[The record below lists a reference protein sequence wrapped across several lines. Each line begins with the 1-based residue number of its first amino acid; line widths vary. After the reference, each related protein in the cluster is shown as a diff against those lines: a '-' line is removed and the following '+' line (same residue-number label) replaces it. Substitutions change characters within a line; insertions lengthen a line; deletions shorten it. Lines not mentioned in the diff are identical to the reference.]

1 MNANIIAIPDV
12 HGDFDAMNDSL
23 SAAQKLLNTKSLS
36 ITNPS
41 HLVFLGD
48 LIDRGSE
55 SLDVIEH
62 VLKLKRT
69 FKDRVNYICGN
80 HEAMLFQFLYQQSR
94 DPEFLLDPSITV
106 NFIRNGGLATLVSF
120 MQLDGCPLIT
130 SLFHYADCRIN
141 SQQSLEIFK
150 RYRDQIYEIRSFLAK
165 HPLIHEFYINIDP
178 AVLID
183 GKLFVHGGLTPEFL
197 LDNFR
202 AHNWFDDMQ
211 LQFAQAIFSGFNEC
225 MEGFNRFNKASS
237 ARAGNSVA
245 GPFWT
250 DRSDICKL
258 NDVQKLTLVDL
269 LSVYNISQVVVGHS
283 VVSHVQKH
291 TISSQIGNVDFV
303 FADTGMSN
311 FYLKPYDKQALVIID
326 GETSYLDSYSRWQN
340 LS

>member
-12 HGDFDAMNDSL
+12 HGDLDALKDSL
-23 SAAQKLLNTKSLS
+23 QAAQERLMQMPFSAA
-36 ITNPS
+36 NPS
-41 HLVFLGD
+41 NLVLLGD

-62 VLKLKRT
+62 VLNLKRT

-80 HEAMLFQFLYQQSR
+80 HEAMLFQFLYQKSC
-94 DPEFLLDPSITV
+94 DPEFILDPSITV

-120 MQLDGCPLIT
+120 MQLDGCPVVT
-130 SLFHYADCRIN
+130 SLFHYAHYRIN
-141 SQQSLEIFK
+141 SKQSLEIFK
-150 RYRDQIYEIRSFLAK
+150 RYMDQIYEIRSFLAK
-165 HPLIHEFYINIDP
+165 HPLIREFYTNIDP

-202 AHNWFDDMQ
+202 AHYWFDDMQ

-250 DRSDICKL
+250 DRRDICNL
-258 NDVQKLTLVDL
+258 TDVQKLTLVDL

-326 GETSYLDSYSRWQN
+326 GKTSYLDSYSNWHTFN
-340 LS
+340 